1 MHDTKEHGSL
11 SAGKNPVLVAIML
24 PVGQPGTG
32 TVVAG
37 FFVVVPVDTVAFMFD
52 LVVVA
57 MGLAVVAMGRAVVAS
72 CAGFAFKAEITFDG
86 VVAGVEIITN
96 RLLFMLLDAPDKLVF
111 KLADGLAVVV
121 FVAIGF

>member
-1 MHDTKEHGSL
+1 MVVWMHETKEHGSF
-11 SAGKNPVLVAIML
+11 SAGKNPVLVLIML

-37 FFVVVPVDTVAFMFD
+37 FFVVPVDTVVFMFD
-52 LVVVA
+52 RV
-57 MGLAVVAMGRAVVAS
+57 VVAMGRAVVAS

-96 RLLFMLLDAPDKLVF
+96 RLLFMLLDAPDKLIF